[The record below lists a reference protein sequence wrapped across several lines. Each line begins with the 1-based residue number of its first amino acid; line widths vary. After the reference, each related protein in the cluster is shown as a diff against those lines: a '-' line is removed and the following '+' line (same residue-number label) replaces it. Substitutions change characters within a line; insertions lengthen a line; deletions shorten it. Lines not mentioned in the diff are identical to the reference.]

1 MVAFEYGMRNVRLK
15 RPKGTYL
22 PTDWFGYQRESD
34 IDLVETLPNIA
45 IFLTLTNPRRLTME
59 DGADLLEYW
68 IWHEYGGKEKRENT
82 TMGDCYIADNLT
94 SIVAWTVV
102 RVE

>member
-1 MVAFEYGMRNVRLK
+1 
-15 RPKGTYL
+15 
-22 PTDWFGYQRESD
+22 
-34 IDLVETLPNIA
+34 
-45 IFLTLTNPRRLTME
+45 ME